1 MKGTALL
8 VAAVGL
14 LLGGFNPVQ
23 AQPIPIVTFTDLTD
37 GPPEVLI
44 TGAGSSFLSI
54 TTGPEVATVGGVV
67 FGILPLGT
75 TFAILTEP
83 STDPFGPNISDIVRL
98 INFGDVISLSFF
110 SDGAPGFDSII
121 PIGTVVQGL
130 VETGDPQHP
139 QNLSTQL
146 GTSGFLVVQV
156 ISDAPGTVERV
167 PEPAS
172 LTLLGL
178 SALGMIGYAWRRS
191 AVRK

>member
-44 TGAGSSFLSI
+44 TGGTSFLSI
-54 TTGPEVATVGGVV
+54 TTGPEVATAAGVG
-67 FGILPLGT
+67 FGLHTPGT

-98 INFGDVISLSFF
+98 IDFGDVINLSFF

-121 PIGTVVQGL
+121 PIGTIVQGL

-139 QNLSTQL
+139 QDLSTQL

-156 ISDAPGTVERV
+156 ISDAPGTVERF

-178 SALGMIGYAWRRS
+178 SALGMIASPRR
-191 AVRK
+191 R